1 MSAGRA
7 SPHWCRRNASL
18 RRRRAR
24 LRCTAPP
31 TFRLVIT
38 PSLAGCP
45 RFAGVQFK
53 MRQPTGSRCPSAL
66 SRAKS
71 RAALSRR
78 PDRRWRGVAGIS
90 NSRLSHWSQTLPPE
104 IPAAADDL
112 TAALGGHAGAEA
124 MLADPANLRRLILTF
139 HAVFNAVPTRETER
153 RTVTI
158 ANLASIAASRGL
170 IPPVRKRVPARG
182 RCPVRR
188 GVPGR
193 SDSAAGAG
201 GRRP

>member
-1 MSAGRA
+1 MSAGRT
-7 SPHWCRRNASL
+7 SPHWCRRKASR

-31 TFRLVIT
+31 IFRLVIT
-38 PSLAGCP
+38 PSRASCSGFP
-45 RFAGVQFK
+45 GVQFRI
-53 MRQPTGSRCPSAL
+53 RQPTGSLCPSAL

-90 NSRLSHWSQTLPPE
+90 KSRLSHRSQALPPQ

-112 TAALGGHAGAEA
+112 TAALGGHAGTEA
-124 MLADPANLRRLILTF
+124 MLANPANLRRLILTF
-139 HAVFNAVPTRETER
+139 HAVCNPVPTSEPER

-158 ANLASIAASRGL
+158 ANLASIAA
-170 IPPVRKRVPARG
+170 
-182 RCPVRR
+182 
-188 GVPGR
+188 
-193 SDSAAGAG
+193 
-201 GRRP
+201 